1 MRGWAAGGKGWLWGE
16 QRRLRRSS
24 SRVTV
29 HLGTEEAVDVW
40 HGVGQAE
47 SPGFVWSEASWCE
60 RLAVPTAGEAD
71 F

>member
-1 MRGWAAGGKGWLWGE
+1 M
-16 QRRLRRSS
+16 
-24 SRVTV
+24 
-29 HLGTEEAVDVW
+29 W
-40 HGVGQAE
+40 HSVGQAE